1 MLDYLYQTN
10 DLKLFVILGSIL
22 FTISLFSLLMIR
34 WFFPLHLRYQE
45 NVVICCTSS
54 LVIGIYGVLAGFATL
69 YLINN
74 NNAAADAVQRESSA
88 VADLYRNSQG
98 LNDTL
103 RPAVQADIKNYV
115 NQIIK
120 IEWPQMNTGKI
131 IADDGDM
138 IINNM
143 VKELTHDTATIPAE
157 TASLEAMLAV
167 TTNVYDARHQRIQ
180 MSYSSLSNEIWVV
193 IIIGTILTLCVSY
206 LFGVNFPLH
215 CFIAGGSIHDNGSF
229 ILIDKSG

>member
-1 MLDYLYQTN
+1 MLDYLYRTT
-10 DLKLFVILGSIL
+10 DLELFVILGSIL
-22 FTISLFSLLMIR
+22 FIISLFSLLMIR

-45 NVVICCTSS
+45 NVVICCTSA

-98 LNDTL
+98 LNDNL
-103 RPAVQADIKNYV
+103 RP
-115 NQIIK
+115 
-120 IEWPQMNTGKI
+120 
-131 IADDGDM
+131 DDGDM

-143 VKELTHDTATIPAE
+143 VKELTHDTATTPAE
-157 TASLEAMLAV
+157 TASLEAMLSV

-206 LFGVNFPLH
+206 LIGVNFALH
-215 CFIAGGSIHDNGSF
+215 CFIVLGAVFMTTAVLFLLISLDKPYQGDF
-229 ILIDKSG
+229 IIGPEIYQALLTQISK